1 VADLT
6 QVLNDKNKELEDVV
20 DEHKKVLA
28 AALKERDKVRTA
40 TAAAQKQLEAW
51 KKKHEADLA
60 TEREASSGT
69 ILALQ
74 HEKTSFEG
82 FVREMSRQLLGKCRV
97 FPSLYF
103 VLLVLSKV
111 SLQGRVPERGESA
124 RASPRGRVPEFPF
137 ANMFAMSFSLLEGT
151 CDFVE
156 TTTPRECLETATTLQ
171 YIIKCATDI
180 LAALQYL
187 NPREWIPHDAS

>member
-1 VADLT
+1 MKEAQERADAAEVAAKPSKSEVKELT
-6 QVLNDKNKELEDVV
+6 DVLNDKNKELEDVV

-40 TAAAQKQLEAW
+40 TAAAPKQLEAW

-124 RASPRGRVPEFPF
+124 RASPRAWRV
-137 ANMFAMSFSLLEGT
+137 
-151 CDFVE
+151 
-156 TTTPRECLETATTLQ
+156 RTAESPS
-171 YIIKCATDI
+171 IVC
-180 LAALQYL
+180 
-187 NPREWIPHDAS
+187 